1 MGTLLRDLL
10 YGGRLLRKFPGF
22 ATMSILTLALGIG
35 ANVAIFGFVDEL
47 WLRPMPVP
55 HADRVVRIFSSN
67 PLGSG
72 TIEHGSS
79 SYPDFLD
86 LKTSLGTMSGLTL
99 MERRGALYDDG
110 TQNNLVTAAV
120 VSDNFFDVL
129 QPAPAV
135 GRSAAV
141 AILLATSLLETLVPA
156 MRAVRV
162 DPMLALRNE

>member
-1 MGTLLRDLL
+1 
-10 YGGRLLRKFPGF
+10 
-22 ATMSILTLALGIG
+22 MSILTLALGIG

-86 LKTSLGTMSGLTL
+86 LKTSLGTMSGLAL

-141 AILLATSLLETLVPA
+141 AILLATSLLATLVPA

-162 DPMLALRNE
+162 DPVLALRNE